1 MRPEVS
7 QVLVVSG
14 MQMPGIVAPTSYAQG
29 SAGLITGLMMMA
41 AEEHD
46 RAAEVRV
53 AENARMRALF
63 KALGPKV
70 KDASLRD
77 QLATAATSK
86 DASLRIS
93 ALNTA
98 GESLRK
104 LLIALQTAMED
115 ANDRDA
121 QKQIWAHLQQT
132 CEERM
137 LKLG

>member
-1 MRPEVS
+1 MKPELS
-7 QVLVVSG
+7 QVLVMSG
-14 MQMPGIVAPTSYAQG
+14 MQLPGVAAATSYAQG

-63 KALGPKV
+63 KSLGAKV
-70 KDASLRD
+70 KDAALRGE
-77 QLATAATSK
+77 LETAATSK
-86 DASLRIS
+86 DPGLRIS

-98 GESLRK
+98 NADLRK

-115 ANDRDA
+115 AADRDA
-121 QKQIWAHLQQT
+121 QKQIWAHLQKT
-132 CEERM
+132 SEERM